1 MRLSAEMYDQITA
14 ALKSDLHGNKDKRRE
29 PRVGLAGEV
38 GYVTVTD
45 KGKRMAG
52 VVRVRDVSPSGIGLF
67 FSEQIAKEQRFV
79 LQLASSNRKPL
90 WLVCLAAYC
99 RKVDGGRFSVGAR
112 IHQVLRADQI
122 QKIEAQTAAANA
134 PVNARTTAVKQREP
148 LDVTDIE
155 RISKA
160 ILG

>member
-1 MRLSAEMYDQITA
+1 MYDQILA
-14 ALKSDLHGNKDKRRE
+14 ALKSDSHRVKDKRRE
-29 PRVGLAGEV
+29 PRVGLAGEA
-38 GYVTVTD
+38 GYVTVND
-45 KGKRMAG
+45 KGKRVAG

-67 FSEQIAKEQRFV
+67 FSEQMVKNQRFV
-79 LQLASSNRKPL
+79 LQLASSNDQPL

-99 RKVDGGRFSVGAR
+99 RRVDGGRFSVGAR

-122 QKIEAQTAAANA
+122 QKIESHAVVQAA
-134 PVNARTTAVKQREP
+134 PVKHRASM
-148 LDVTDIE
+148 DVSDIE

>member
-1 MRLSAEMYDQITA
+1 MRLWSKTSGGSHASA
-14 ALKSDLHGNKDKRRE
+14 
-29 PRVGLAGEV
+29 LAGEV

-67 FSEQIAKEQRFV
+67 FSEQVAKDQRFV
-79 LQLASSNRKPL
+79 LQLSSSNSQPV
-90 WLVCLAAYC
+90 WLICLAAYC
-99 RKVDGGRFSVGAR
+99 RKVEGGRFSVGAR
-112 IHQVLRADQI
+112 IHQILKADQI
-122 QKIEAQTAAANA
+122 QKIEAQSAAATATAQAA
-134 PVNARTTAVKQREP
+134 PAAKSREP
-148 LDVTDIE
+148 LDSTDIE